1 VSREAITV
9 GKPGGRRAPGLLFVL
24 TVVGAVVIAAA
35 PRAETGPPNEIVIY
49 YGNETT
55 SAAADS
61 TNYGVLLAALRA
73 HGGKEGAD
81 LAGAIAEDAKISPS
95 VVGDEVKS
103 LLNGCGRITADIA
116 VFTNAP
122 ARDGRYL
129 LCRAASQ
136 TVEARPFAALAPSPD
151 AILNLTPLSR
161 PEYFHAALEQIGALF
176 AGRPPKAILLTHSH
190 GSPETALMPRV
201 SAEVTD
207 LPPATLRHILDLRDS
222 KPNWAALKG
231 TSKLQYW
238 PVLSDVESAYGMRF
252 ALVFRQACES
262 GLDGFAEFGAIP
274 QGVSRIAHTAMSD
287 LPYGKIDYHA
297 LVRSAAAAP
306 GVATA
311 FAANL
316 AAQGMHVDTKWRLL
330 VWLAPV
336 YLWSLPS
343 AIWFAPIGLWLGWM
357 TWTFSRQY
365 SARKL
370 QRWRVE
376 GR

>member
-1 VSREAITV
+1 VSRESVTV
-9 GKPGGRRAPGLLFVL
+9 GKPSRRRALGLLFVL
-24 TVVGAVVIAAA
+24 TVVGAAVIAAA
-35 PRAETGPPNEIVIY
+35 PRAETGPPKEIVIY

-55 SAAADS
+55 NAAAAS
-61 TNYGVLLAALRA
+61 SNYGVLLAALRA
-73 HGGKEGAD
+73 YGGKEGLD

-103 LLNGCGRITADIA
+103 LLNGCGRINADI
-116 VFTNAP
+116 VIFTNELT
-122 ARDGRYL
+122 RDGRYL

-136 TVEARPFAALAPSPD
+136 TVEARPFAALAPPPD

-161 PEYFHAALEQIGALF
+161 LEYFRAALEQVGALF

-190 GSPETALMPRV
+190 GSPEMGLMPRV

-207 LPPATLRHILDLRDS
+207 LPPAMLRHILDFRHS
-222 KPNWAALKG
+222 EASRAALKG

-238 PVLSDVESAYGMRF
+238 HVLSDVESAYRMRF

-262 GLDGFAEFGAIP
+262 GLGGFAEFGAIP
-274 QGVSRIAHTAMSD
+274 EGVSRIAHTAMSD
-287 LPYGKIDYHA
+287 LPYGKIDYNA
-297 LVRSAAAAP
+297 LVTSAAAAP
-306 GVATA
+306 DVTTA

-330 VWLAPV
+330 VWLVPV
-336 YLWSLPS
+336 YLWTLPP

-357 TWTFSRQY
+357 AWTFSRLY
-365 SARKL
+365 GARKL